1 MYLAKQPFHGTM
13 LGPSLKCCAFA
24 CPTRHGIQLSYVLR
38 IQLREKTSK
47 KCVAKARRPRLPHGL
62 LYVTQ
67 NLGDS
72 GLRLLGLLLCL
83 LLGGNNTLANL
94 LGI

>member
-1 MYLAKQPFHGTM
+1 MV
-13 LGPSLKCCAFA
+13 GPSVKFCAFA
-24 CPTRHGIQLSYVLR
+24 HPTRHDIQVSYVTQIKLR
-38 IQLREKTSK
+38 AKTSK
-47 KCVAKARRPRLPHGL
+47 KCVAKARRPRLPNGL

-72 GLRLLGLLLCL
+72 GLGLLGLLLCL